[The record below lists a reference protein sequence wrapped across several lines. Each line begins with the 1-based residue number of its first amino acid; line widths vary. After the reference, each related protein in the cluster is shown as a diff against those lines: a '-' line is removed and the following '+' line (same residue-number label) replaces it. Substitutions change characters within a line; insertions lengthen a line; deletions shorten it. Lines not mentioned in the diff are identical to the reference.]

1 MDVLAAP
8 ECPVQFILW
17 DPQLPPPHL
26 TFLFPTPPQFLWEFL
41 CHLCSTAFRLN
52 IPVNGLAG
60 PISEPLKESA
70 ILPPDGLL
78 K

>member
-1 MDVLAAP
+1 MLAAP

-26 TFLFPTPPQFLWEFL
+26 TFLFSHSPTISLGIPVPP
-41 CHLCSTAFRLN
+41 AFRLN

-70 ILPPDGLL
+70 ILPLDGLL